1 MAGSYDLNS
10 SDPTVRAISLVRFLI
25 PDTEALE
32 FSDTEILLLL
42 RQNNNDEHAA
52 ASAACSLL
60 ARKYAQVPRF
70 KADGVEVDG
79 SERAKMY
86 AERAAELS
94 SRSSGWSV
102 VAAVRVDA

>member
-42 RQNNNDEHAA
+42 RQNNNNEHAA
-52 ASAACSLL
+52 AAAACSLL
-60 ARKYAQVPRF
+60 ARKYAQIPRF

-79 SERAKMY
+79 SERARSY

-94 SRSSGWSV
+94 VRNTSWSV
-102 VAAVRVDA
+102 VAAVRSDT